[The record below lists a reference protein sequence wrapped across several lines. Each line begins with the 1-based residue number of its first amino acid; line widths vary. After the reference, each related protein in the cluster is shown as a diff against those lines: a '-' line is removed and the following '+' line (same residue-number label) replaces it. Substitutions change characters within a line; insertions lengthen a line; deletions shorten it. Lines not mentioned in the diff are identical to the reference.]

1 MIDNK
6 RNILVTGA
14 KGFVGSNTVKYF
26 KALGFETYGIGH
38 GDMSTAE
45 LLVFGL
51 DHWKNS
57 DITINSINDYAVR
70 FDLIIHCGGS
80 GSVGFSV
87 EHPYDDFK
95 KTVDGTL
102 EVLEYMRLFS
112 PKSHLIYPSSPAV
125 QGEHQDAPIS
135 EGYLGKPCSP
145 YGYHKKIAEELCK
158 SYSEKFNLKVSIVR
172 LFSVYGIGLKK
183 QLLWDSVKK
192 ITSSNNQAVF
202 WGTGYET
209 RDFIHIDD
217 VVRIFEALSHQKKS
231 FIIVNGGTGSK
242 ITISEV
248 VEKIKVLLHVET
260 KVVFNNELSEG
271 NPIYYCASTFL
282 LKSIYNKDFNEID
295 QGLIEYVRWAYGQ

>member
-1 MIDNK
+1 MMESKKNV
-6 RNILVTGA
+6 LVTGA
-14 KGFVGSNTVKYF
+14 KGFVGSNTAKYF
-26 KALGFETYGIGH
+26 KRLGFETYGIGH

-45 LLVFGL
+45 LLAFGL
-51 DHWKNS
+51 DHWRNS
-57 DITINSINDYAVR
+57 DITINSINGYAVK

-102 EVLEYMRLFS
+102 EVLEYIRLFS

-125 QGEHQDAPIS
+125 QGEHQDTPIP
-135 EGYLGKPCSP
+135 EEYLGKPCSP

-158 SYSEKFNLKVSIVR
+158 SYSEKFNLKISIVR
-172 LFSVYGIGLKK
+172 LFSVYGVGLKK

-192 ITSSNNQAVF
+192 ISSSNDEAIF

-217 VVRIFEALSHQKKS
+217 VVKIFEALSYHKKL

-242 ITISEV
+242 ITISEI
-248 VEKIKVLLHVET
+248 VEKIKVLLHVDT
-260 KVVFNNELSEG
+260 RVFFNNKVSEG
-271 NPIYYCASTFL
+271 NPIYYSASTVL
-282 LKSIYNKDFNEID
+282 LKSIYNKDFKKID
-295 QGLIEYVRWAYGQ
+295 QGLIEYVRWACEQ